1 MRNRIPS
8 HKVQTSCW
16 LLVIKHKSIRMHVDE
31 ESAADGSCKQCRLH
45 SLKID
50 DGLRWKERGK
60 SGAIE
65 GNQVTKYIKCTSKD
79 I

>member
-1 MRNRIPS
+1 MEAANS
-8 HKVQTSCW
+8 
-16 LLVIKHKSIRMHVDE
+16 VD
-31 ESAADGSCKQCRLH
+31 RT

-50 DGLRWKERGK
+50 DGLRWKERVQ

-65 GNQVTKYIKCTSKD
+65 GNQVTKYFNCTRKD